1 MEERPIDGAG
11 AAAPPPLALAPADR
25 SPEARRRH
33 ALRWQ
38 AGLEQ
43 PAAAAPR
50 TWPHWLARGQQVL
63 GRTMAGVWNDGFI
76 HAGNLAY
83 TSVVALFPFFI
94 TVTAIFSAIGERS
107 ERAASINAFL
117 LAVPPSVANAIA
129 PVARDVIDARTGSL
143 LWIGGLVG
151 LWTVGSLIETIRDI
165 LRRAYGTSHTRAF
178 WRYRLVSTGIIFAAV
193 LLLLLSLMAQ
203 VVIGAVE
210 QAIFAWLPQL
220 DPMIGE
226 ITMTR
231 LIPAGV
237 LFGSI
242 YLLFL
247 SLTPSAYRS
256 SCYPKWP
263 GALFVTAWWV
273 AVTMALPWALHWV
286 FNYNLTYGS
295 LAGVMITLFFF
306 WLVGLGMVF
315 GAEFNA
321 ALAETPEERDMIGQA
336 DDQARSVRHRDGGD
350 YNE

>member
-1 MEERPIDGAG
+1 MEERPIAGAG
-11 AAAPPPLALAPADR
+11 AAASSNLLTPPDL

-33 ALRWQ
+33 ALRWR
-38 AGLEQ
+38 AGLEER
-43 PAAAAPR
+43 AEAEIAER
-50 TWPHWLARGQQVL
+50 LHWSQRARKVL

-94 TVTAIFSAIGERS
+94 TVAAIFSAIGERD

-117 LAVPPSVANAIA
+117 LAVPPSVASAIA
-129 PVARDVIDARTGSL
+129 PVARDVIDARTGWL

-165 LRRAYGTSHTRAF
+165 LRRAYGTPLTRAF
-178 WRYRLVSTGIIFAAV
+178 WRYRLISTAIIIGAVV
-193 LLLLLSLMAQ
+193 LLLISLIAQ

-210 QAIFAWLPQL
+210 QAIYAWLPEL
-220 DPMIGE
+220 DPVVGE
-226 ITMTR
+226 IAMTR

-237 LFGSI
+237 LFGSL
-242 YLLFL
+242 YLLFYT
-247 SLTPSAYRS
+247 LTPSAYRYS
-256 SCYPKWP
+256 RYPKWP
-263 GALFVTAWWV
+263 GALFVTTWWV
-273 AVTMALPWALHWV
+273 AVTMALPWALRSV

-315 GAEFNA
+315 GAELNA
-321 ALAETPEERDMIGQA
+321 ALAETPEEQDMVGQA
-336 DDQARSVRHRDGGD
+336 DDRARTMPDKSGGD